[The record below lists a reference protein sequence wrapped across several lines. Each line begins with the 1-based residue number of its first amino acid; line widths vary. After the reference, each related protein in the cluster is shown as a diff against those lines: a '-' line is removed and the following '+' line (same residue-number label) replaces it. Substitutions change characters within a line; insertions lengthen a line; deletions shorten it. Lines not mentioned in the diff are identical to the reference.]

1 MSTEDELVRT
11 VARDEIRQC
20 LARYCRGVDR
30 KDWALL
36 RSTYHEDAHDDHG
49 AYKGD
54 VEGLIEWIARGHERV
69 VQSMHF
75 LGGSVIEVRGEAAA
89 ADTQCVTFQIR
100 EVPPDDA
107 PAGQAVATDAQQM
120 VAVSRYADRFERR
133 GGTWR
138 IAHRVCILE
147 TLTTTTIP
155 LPVPPADQVMASRS
169 MADASYRVF
178 SELLTVM

>member
-1 MSTEDELVRT
+1 
-11 VARDEIRQC
+11 
-20 LARYCRGVDR
+20 VDR

-54 VEGLIEWIARGHERV
+54 VEGLIEWIARGHEKV

-75 LGGSVIEVRGEAAA
+75 LGGSVIEVRGEVAA

-100 EVPPDDA
+100 EVSPDVA
-107 PAGQAVATDAQQM
+107 SARPAVGTHSQQM

-133 GGTWR
+133 SGTWR
-138 IAHRVCILE
+138 IAKRVCILE
-147 TLTTTTIP
+147 TLTSTTIP
-155 LPVPPADQVMASRS
+155 VAVPPTDQVMASRS
-169 MADASYRVF
+169 RADASYGVF